1 MALLLPRAPDFNIES
16 CDIAPGRSG
25 KKIRSAFQCARP
37 LSILRSGV
45 GGRIISCRAAQV
57 VQTFFFQ
64 PFEQD
69 EQTHNMMFVFVV
81 PYESTS
87 GPQWPLNDHERPL
100 VISQVAVS
108 GLAF

>member
-1 MALLLPRAPDFNIES
+1 MALLLPRAPDLNIES

-25 KKIRSAFQCARP
+25 KKDTF
-37 LSILRSGV
+37 SISVRASVFNIKVGGG

-69 EQTHNMMFVFVV
+69 EQTQNMRFVFVTT
-81 PYESTS
+81 YESTS
-87 GPQWPLNDHERPL
+87 GPQ
-100 VISQVAVS
+100 
-108 GLAF
+108 